1 MGVLCKRSHAAALN
15 FCAKGCRMWI
25 KSHGLDYL
33 EFVRKG
39 IDEKFFLEAN
49 DEMAVQLVEEAR
61 RQAKEG
67 T

>member
-15 FCAKGCRMWI
+15 FCAKGCRRWI
-25 KSHGLDYL
+25 WDHGLDYL
-33 EFVRKG
+33 EFVRTG

-67 T
+67 N